1 MDVDGEAAGGGAENS
16 YRSNAAQ
23 ESDRCVVLCH
33 AVLCFAVCVLQGLSV
48 LCCALLGFATIFVMG
63 FVVLCNDTIA
73 LFV

>member
-33 AVLCFAVCVLQGLSV
+33 AVLCFAVFCKVLL
-48 LCCALLGFATIFVMG
+48 FFVMG
-63 FVVLCNDTIA
+63 FVVLCNDTIV